1 MPETVPM
8 DKVID
13 TIGKEAVQKLA
24 DSFPGMQ
31 LYLPKKGIE
40 FLGQAEKEQ
49 YIKNLFYH
57 SAVQI
62 SDIAKKV
69 DLSED
74 RIRKI
79 INKR

>member
-1 MPETVPM
+1 MPDAISIE
-8 DKVID
+8 KAID
-13 TIGKEAVQKLA
+13 SIGKQAVEKLI
-24 DSFPGMQ
+24 DDFPGMQ
-31 LYLPKKGIE
+31 LYLPKKGIA

-69 DLSED
+69 ELSED